1 MRRRSMQ
8 ARGRERERERESLK
22 LKMRSMVDRHEQM
35 KRAFTELKSQISIG
49 LLEAEDVFATLAIPL
64 TKLVGLK
71 TMEMANEGRFTTI
84 ILNNHFHHQVLRFFF
99 YLI

>member
-1 MRRRSMQ
+1 MRMRSMH
-8 ARGRERERERESLK
+8 ARGRESLK

-49 LLEAEDVFATLAIPL
+49 LLEAEDVFASLAIPL